1 MEQAASRL
9 AKSLQAKLFSRLAWL
24 AWFFGLEKAWLA
36 RPKLGLA
43 CKQKKL
49 AYVRLGLAC
58 MKAWLD
64 KTSLNQAF
72 FRIETFI
79 IRYHFLSEI
88 CYCTIIVRDAKVL
101 QHPEGDISS
110 QGANPRGMKLL
121 PRDVA
126 KHLHPKQ

>member
-1 MEQAASRL
+1 MFFAMNFMYLEFIIKGLYVIDLEQAASRL

-72 FRIETFI
+72 LQLKPSLSDI
-79 IRYHFLSEI
+79 IS
-88 CYCTIIVRDAKVL
+88 
-101 QHPEGDISS
+101 
-110 QGANPRGMKLL
+110 
-121 PRDVA
+121 
-126 KHLHPKQ
+126 

>member
-1 MEQAASRL
+1 MGVDLEQAASRL

-24 AWFFGLEKAWLA
+24 VWFFGLEKAWLA
-36 RPKLGLA
+36 GPKLGLA

-64 KTSLNQAF
+64 KTSLSQAF
-72 FRIETFI
+72 FAIETFI

-88 CYCTIIVRDAKVL
+88 S
-101 QHPEGDISS
+101 ISNDS
-110 QGANPRGMKLL
+110 NEFTCK
-121 PRDVA
+121 
-126 KHLHPKQ
+126 

>member
-24 AWFFGLEKAWLA
+24 VWFFGLEKAWLA

-72 FRIETFI
+72 LQLKPAIESIATA
-79 IRYHFLSEI
+79 
-88 CYCTIIVRDAKVL
+88 TILYSKYVHLVCSIKKV
-101 QHPEGDISS
+101 QIF
-110 QGANPRGMKLL
+110 
-121 PRDVA
+121 
-126 KHLHPKQ
+126 

>member
-1 MEQAASRL
+1 MTQLDLEQAASRL

-36 RPKLGLA
+36 GPKLGLA

-79 IRYHFLSEI
+79 IRYHILSEI
-88 CYCTIIVRDAKVL
+88 LYQFQMILMNSLVVL
-101 QHPEGDISS
+101 
-110 QGANPRGMKLL
+110 GMF
-121 PRDVA
+121 
-126 KHLHPKQ
+126 